1 VAGILRHFSKSL
13 RRDDCVV
20 GPGGMPQQSN
30 FNGLHLQTR
39 GSARI
44 EPKGHFGA
52 VTNRTLASPEGK
64 GVTKPPAQKGQPPE
78 DSQ

>member
-1 VAGILRHFSKSL
+1 MKDE
-13 RRDDCVV
+13 DDNAEATKVCNVMRMI
-20 GPGGMPQQSN
+20 GGMPRQSN

-39 GSARI
+39 RSARI

-52 VTNRTLASPEGK
+52 ATNRTLASPEGK